1 MPERRTFA
9 CVGLG
14 NFGST
19 VAKELVRF
27 GNEVIGIDA
36 DQRAADRLAEDLTQ
50 VMIADAREE
59 DSLRDCG
66 LADCDAALISLGG
79 DIEASVLAAMN
90 IKLIGIDKVWAKA
103 VSRTHHRILTRLG
116 VDRVIRP
123 DDEVGKSIA
132 QVLHNPLVHDFVAL
146 GNGFHMVNATIPD
159 ALEGRDLAH
168 LELREKFDVTCLGV
182 MRGQDYIAPDKDATL
197 ACDDQ
202 LLLLGMRQ
210 SLRDFAESL

>member
-1 MPERRTFA
+1 MPGKRTFA

-19 VAKELVRF
+19 VARELVRF
-27 GNEVIGIDA
+27 GNDVIGIDA

-123 DDEVGKSIA
+123 DDEVGKSVA

-146 GNGFHMVNATIPD
+146 GNGLYMVNALIPD
-159 ALEGRDLAH
+159 SLEDKRLADLDLGGA
-168 LELREKFDVTCLGV
+168 FDIKCLGL
-182 MRGQDYIAPDKDATL
+182 MRGQDYIAPDPDEKL

-210 SLRDFAESL
+210 SLRDFAGSL

>member
-1 MPERRTFA
+1 MPGKRTFA

-19 VAKELVRF
+19 VARELVRF
-27 GNEVIGIDA
+27 GNDVIGIDA

-50 VMIADAREE
+50 VMIADARDE

-123 DDEVGKSIA
+123 DDEVGKSVA

-146 GNGFHMVNATIPD
+146 GNGLYMVNALIPD
-159 ALEGRDLAH
+159 SLEDKRLADLDLGGA
-168 LELREKFDVTCLGV
+168 FDIKCLGL
-182 MRGQDYIAPDKDATL
+182 MRGQDYIAPDPDEKL

-210 SLRDFAESL
+210 SLRDFAGSL

>member
-50 VMIADAREE
+50 VMIADARDE

>member
-50 VMIADAREE
+50 VMSADAREE

-90 IKLIGIDKVWAKA
+90 VKLIGIDKVWAKA